1 MEVHKLLL
9 NLIDDPIDP
18 MRTQVDEDALLELGR
33 SMKEVGQIQ
42 PITVRKNGDRYEV
55 IAGHRRTMASKMV
68 GLEYIDA
75 IISEV
80 DSEQG
85 EVIKMHENLCRED
98 VNPVDQAFFMAG
110 IMDKLGYSVSQFAQM
125 VKRSE
130 NWVNQRLELCHY
142 EPYIL
147 EAIKNGKLSMAAA
160 RWLQLIDDDLVR
172 HMYCDYAVRGG
183 LTAGMAQA
191 WYSSWKS
198 GVRPPSSIDEIVPFE
213 QGNSEPVVFKVT
225 CPICRVAEDPAAMAL
240 VYAHQECVDA
250 LAAMAAVAPQRE
262 ESMQEAQA

>member
-1 MEVHKLLL
+1 MEVQKILVNLL
-9 NLIDDPIDP
+9 DDPIDP

-33 SMKEVGQIQ
+33 SMREVGQIQ
-42 PITVRKNGDRYEV
+42 PITVRKTGDRYEV

-75 IISEV
+75 IVSDV
-80 DSEQG
+80 DEEKG

-130 NWVNQRLELCHY
+130 QWVNQRLEMCNY
-142 EPYIL
+142 QEYIL
-147 EAIKNGKLSMAAA
+147 AAIKSGKLSMAAA
-160 RWLQLIDDDLVR
+160 RWLQLIEDDVVR
-172 HMYCDYAVRGG
+172 RMYTDVAVRGG

-198 GVRPPSSIDEIVPFE
+198 GVRPPASADEIPPFE
-213 QGNSEPVVFKVT
+213 QGIHEPVVFKVT

-250 LAAMAAVAPQRE
+250 LAAMAASAPQRE
-262 ESMQEAQA
+262 ESAQEEQV